1 MADVENIVIKRLHV
15 LYGPP
20 NHIPQ
25 NQLPAFMRE
34 YHESLSGY
42 TDDVLRQAM
51 DWVRDN
57 QDDRWWP
64 TPGAI
69 RKAAQT
75 FVPVSQVTGVGWNDV
90 DWEPK
95 SEVSRANVRRMKE
108 EFHRNMAAQ
117 SLGEIMKEV
126 KMPDV
131 SRPAMEK
138 NERRWRQAERI
149 ESAHQ
154 VAKRM
159 TGDRDD

>member
-1 MADVENIVIKRLHV
+1 
-15 LYGPP
+15 
-20 NHIPQ
+20 
-25 NQLPAFMRE
+25 
-34 YHESLSGY
+34 
-42 TDDVLRQAM
+42 
-51 DWVRDN
+51 
-57 QDDRWWP
+57 
-64 TPGAI
+64 
-69 RKAAQT
+69 
-75 FVPVSQVTGVGWNDV
+75 
-90 DWEPK
+90 
-95 SEVSRANVRRMKE
+95 MKE

-149 ESAHQ
+149 ESAQQ